1 MVSKK
6 AARHNYIPN
15 ILAYPSQ
22 TTLLF
27 GIIIVTILAALGA
40 INLPSSP
47 MRAAPPLAIFLAIF
61 TLRDFLSQVDR
72 EIETHQLKKID
83 LTLYPHLHSA
93 VEQLAHTV
101 SMRAPAILVTA
112 KTPNALFAF
121 GSFRR
126 TYLAIGEQVAR
137 TLERDLQTHA
147 HRTTAQAAL
156 LHEMQHFKL
165 CDVIVIGLA
174 RSLLKTATRFTL
186 WSIAFFL
193 GLAATSFSYPATD
206 LINPQFAQ
214 RLREANPVLAEFTA
228 PFFTPE
234 FAERV
239 KDAPTWILANF
250 YIINAHIPIAICS
263 AFLFVIIWRRL
274 LQVRELY
281 ADAAVAQTQ
290 QFNTHLPRALLRYGS
305 LASLQATR
313 LSPLALVGAS
323 LQRLWQNSFHPS
335 LHARRES
342 LSNPI
347 TIFSNPTWLG
357 ITAGILVTLIDVLL
371 TGSFTIAY
379 ASETPA
385 TFIIVISFVI
395 LAHGLSFH
403 LVEDTQKEWRRKM
416 LNGVGWVL
424 FIRMGFHFLNVLL
437 LWGGI
442 LVAPQA
448 TEAMF
453 RDWICVIAGDLTC
466 DLIFQVDLLGIAIN
480 STLYA
485 IYLTL
490 LTAFTLPV
498 MLLLDQ
504 YLKRIALTW
513 YSNKRL
519 ALVWWM
525 ITIAVALLVGGIWLP
540 VVDSFVPIAIT
551 FGFSFTKVIILAL
564 SFFVLL
570 IGGAVWLYANSR
582 WRGLCAY
589 CHQPVSGD
597 FHLGKHCPSCG
608 ELLHESLHA
617 NY

>member
-6 AARHNYIPN
+6 ATRHDHIPN
-15 ILAYPSQ
+15 ILAFPSQ
-22 TTLLF
+22 TTLLV

-47 MRAAPPLAIFLAIF
+47 MRAAPPLALFLAIF

-72 EIETHQLKKID
+72 EIETHQLQKIEPP
-83 LTLYPHLHSA
+83 LYPHLHSS
-93 VEQLAHTV
+93 VEQLAQSI
-101 SMRAPAILVTA
+101 SMRAPTILVTA

-147 HRTTAQAAL
+147 HHATAQAAL

-165 CDVIVIGLA
+165 GDVIVIGLA
-174 RSLLKTATRFTL
+174 RSLLKTASRFAL

-193 GLAATSFSYPATD
+193 GLAAISFSFPATD
-206 LINPQFAQ
+206 LISPQFAQ
-214 RLREANPVLAEFTA
+214 RLREANPVLAEFAT
-228 PFFTPE
+228 PFFTPD
-234 FAERV
+234 FAEHV
-239 KDAPTWILANF
+239 KNAPTWILANF
-250 YIINAHIPIAICS
+250 YVINAHISIAICS

-290 QFNTHLPRALLRYGS
+290 QHGLNLPRALLRYGS
-305 LASLQATR
+305 LASLQTAR

-335 LHARRES
+335 LQIRRES
-342 LSNPI
+342 LGNPVA
-347 TIFSNPTWLG
+347 IFSNPTWLG

-371 TGSFTIAY
+371 VGSFTIAY

-385 TFIIVISFVI
+385 TFAILISFVI

-403 LVEDTQKEWRRKM
+403 FVENTQKEWRRKM
-416 LNGVGWVL
+416 LIGVGWVL

-442 LVAPQA
+442 LIAPQA
-448 TEAMF
+448 TETMF
-453 RDWICVIAGDLTC
+453 RDWICVIAGDLVC

-490 LTAFTLPV
+490 LIAVTLPV

-513 YSNKRL
+513 YGNKRL
-519 ALVWWM
+519 ALVWWL
-525 ITIAVALLVGGIWLP
+525 ITLAIALLAGGIWLP
-540 VVDSFVPIAIT
+540 VVDSFVPFATT
-551 FGFSFTKVIILAL
+551 FGFSITKVITLAL
-564 SFFVLL
+564 SFFILM
-570 IGGAVWLYANSR
+570 IGAVAWLYANSR
-582 WRGLCAY
+582 WRGLCAH
-589 CHQPVSGD
+589 CHQPVGGD